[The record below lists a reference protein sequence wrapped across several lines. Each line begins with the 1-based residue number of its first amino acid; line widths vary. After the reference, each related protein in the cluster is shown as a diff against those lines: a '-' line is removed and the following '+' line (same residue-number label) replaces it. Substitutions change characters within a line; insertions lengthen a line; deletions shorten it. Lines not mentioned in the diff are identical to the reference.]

1 MQCQKCWPKNAL
13 GIGTSSG
20 QWPNYK
26 HVSSSV
32 LMVGEINVYTV
43 RREVFQLLMNKILL
57 KRDF

>member
-26 HVSSSV
+26 HVSSHGGRNKRIHSEKGSISV
-32 LMVGEINVYTV
+32 IN
-43 RREVFQLLMNKILL
+43 E
-57 KRDF
+57 